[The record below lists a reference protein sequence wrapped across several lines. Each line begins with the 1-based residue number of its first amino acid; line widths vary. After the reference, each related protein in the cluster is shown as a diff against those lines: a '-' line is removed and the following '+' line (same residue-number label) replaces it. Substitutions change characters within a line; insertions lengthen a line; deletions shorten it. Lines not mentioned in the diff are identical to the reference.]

1 MLDKK
6 AVREVSTAPT
16 TLPSIIATKNAM
28 ALDLDNYRR
37 TAPASLVTED
47 RFKTPTIAPS
57 TQKQNAKLSMLL
69 NLLNKYGSE
78 RHGGADSSLGRSDE
92 NQAALAQQFD
102 KNWMEIMKLIG
113 ILKFMRNG

>member
-1 MLDKK
+1 MLDKS

-16 TLPSIIATKNAM
+16 TLPSILATKNAIT
-28 ALDLDNYRR
+28 LDLENYRR
-37 TAPASLVTED
+37 TAPATMITED
-47 RFKTPTIAPS
+47 PFRTPTIAPA

-78 RHGGADSSLGRSDE
+78 SHGGADSSLRRSTE

-113 ILKFMRNG
+113 NESL